1 MLNKIN
7 IIAFQTI
14 VNKEINRFMRI
25 WSQTLLPSAITQTLY
40 FVIFGGIIGSQIR
53 SIPLINE
60 FGVTVKEVPYMQFV
74 VPGLVMM
81 AVLTNAFSNTVSSFF
96 GSKFQK
102 NIEELLVSPTSNWVI
117 VWGYTVGGAIRGVLV
132 GMIIFA
138 IAFLFNAVPVVSNYF
153 IIALFVALTSIVF
166 SLAGLTNGIFAKKFD
181 DVSIF
186 PTFVLTPLTYLG
198 GVFYSIKSLP
208 ITQFSLLNTNFFINW
223 QEISKLNP
231 IVYMVDGFRYGFF
244 GVGEMNVFFSLG
256 MLIIFIIG
264 FSSLNM
270 YFLNKGTGMRS

>member
-1 MLNKIN
+1 MLNQIN
-7 IIAFQTI
+7 LIAFRTI
-14 VNKEINRFMRI
+14 VNKEINRFLRI

-53 SIPLINE
+53 NIPLINE
-60 FGVTVKEVPYMQFV
+60 FGQTVKAVPYMQFV

-96 GSKFQK
+96 GSKFQR

-117 VWGYTVGGAIRGVLV
+117 VWGYTLGGAIRGVLV
-132 GMIIFA
+132 GIIIFA
-138 IAFLFNAVPVVSNYF
+138 VAFLFNAVPVVSNYF
-153 IIALFVALTSIVF
+153 IIALFVFLTAIVF

-208 ITQFSLLNTNFFINW
+208 ITQFNIGSFPATINW

-244 GVGEMNVFFSLG
+244 GTGEMNIYFSLG
-256 MLIIFIIG
+256 MLIVFIIIL
-264 FSSLNM
+264 SNLNL
-270 YFLNKGTGMRS
+270 YFLNKGNGMRS